1 MRRRSGVQNGDHGT
15 QDSPPLDEAGLKE
28 AYLKSRRRKVSK
40 RFVDSPM
47 ISIETHKVEMVSERC
62 FVHSNKIK
70 EYVSLLIGLYK
81 DNGSVS
87 CVVI

>member
-40 RFVDSPM
+40 RFVDSPR
-47 ISIETHKVEMVSERC
+47 ISIETHHLEMVSKIVGWQTLKKRL
-62 FVHSNKIK
+62 IK
-70 EYVSLLIGLYK
+70 EV
-81 DNGSVS
+81 
-87 CVVI
+87 